1 MIVELPDEMVKR
13 WLAGDGREGDDQ
25 IILAAIHRARTEP
38 TIADPPP
45 VWEGTRMNQQGR
57 DKLRA
62 EHQARDNGFLC
73 RTCIRLVPDT
83 DGFRGLNGIASPAKH
98 PCDVIQVLDAWEE
111 WLNNRAQITPPVDA
125 QK

>member
-1 MIVELPDEMVKR
+1 
-13 WLAGDGREGDDQ
+13 
-25 IILAAIHRARTEP
+25 
-38 TIADPPP
+38 
-45 VWEGTRMNQQGR
+45 MNQQGR

-98 PCDVIQVLDAWEE
+98 PCDVIRVLDAWEE